1 MVFKRIKKNLK
12 SDNAKRQFYILGNIG
27 LFYLILLSMLAIP
40 LLGTFVVV
48 LIQGVHD
55 FRHIILGL
63 GLVAA
68 ALLLYFTG
76 RFFIR
81 FLLKLREDG
90 LTSFRDAN
98 RQARDGAGKVQIDI
112 CRGLISFTVNAHGS
126 EGTAPQLLEDKPP
139 LALPAAPGDIN
150 SSHVSD
156 PVRQIRDLQELLMSG
171 AINKNEFEDLKAV
184 IVRQAGGRCR
194 VEPDFNPE
202 TDEYSAEKPPDMD
215 LPSRYSR

>member
-12 SDNAKRQFYILGNIG
+12 SDYAKRQFNILGNIG
-27 LFYLILLSMLAIP
+27 LFYLILISMLAIP
-40 LLGTFVVV
+40 LLCTIVVV
-48 LIQGVHD
+48 LIQSVHD

-76 RFFIR
+76 RFFFR

-126 EGTAPQLLEDKPP
+126 EGALQLLEDKAPP
-139 LALPAAPGDIN
+139 ALPAVPDDIN
-150 SSHVSD
+150 SGHVPD
-156 PVRQIRDLQELLMSG
+156 PVRQIRDLQELLMNG
-171 AINKNEFEDLKAV
+171 AINKNEFEDLKAA

-194 VEPDFNPE
+194 VEPDYNPDP
-202 TDEYSAEKPPDMD
+202 DEYSAETPPDMD